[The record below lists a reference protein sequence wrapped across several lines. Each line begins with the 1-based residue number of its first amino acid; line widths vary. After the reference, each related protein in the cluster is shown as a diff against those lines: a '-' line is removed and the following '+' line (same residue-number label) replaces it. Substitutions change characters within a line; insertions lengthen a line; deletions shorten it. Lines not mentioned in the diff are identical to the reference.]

1 MTGTNKRG
9 LQNCTDEC
17 NRTDWQAAYKHQN
30 NQVGAPA
37 VAVLLRGD
45 GRAASAT
52 TGVVPA
58 CDARL
63 LAALSRALE
72 DGKVF
77 NWRADG

>member
-1 MTGTNKRG
+1 M
-9 LQNCTDEC
+9 DEC
-17 NRTDWQAAYKHQN
+17 NRTDWQVACGHQN
-30 NQVGAPA
+30 NQTGAPA
-37 VAVLLRGD
+37 VAALLRGD
-45 GRAASAT
+45 GRTASAAT
-52 TGVVPA
+52 SVVPA